1 MALPYVYTAWT
12 ARVKRFSSLWT
23 VIAGIYTF
31 FMVLIPFI
39 YIGYYVLFG
48 GEMDMFAMMAVR
60 STHLKEIKD
69 FLRTMGPPCIWQWR
83 SLPLASSFP
92 ALSSCPAP

>member
-1 MALPYVYTAWT
+1 MLGALLMALPYVYTAWT

-39 YIGYYVLFG
+39 
-48 GEMDMFAMMAVR
+48 
-60 STHLKEIKD
+60 
-69 FLRTMGPPCIWQWR
+69 
-83 SLPLASSFP
+83 
-92 ALSSCPAP
+92 